1 MYLVSATPGTGK
13 SCWVVK
19 QITQWIEDPTNQGR
33 KIYSNI
39 AGLKIQGVEVP
50 PDDFRECP
58 DGSIIVY
65 DEAQEI
71 EHYSSDSRAN
81 NPIAKALSK
90 HRHRG
95 FDIWFITQDPSL
107 LHKYVLKNIYL
118 HYYLWRPAQRQ
129 MVEIYTFARA
139 IVTPTKDDFKN
150 AYDKVWWRFD
160 EYYLQ
165 FYKST
170 VVNTSKKVGSSKR
183 NGAIFTGIIFAL
195 MIGAAI
201 YPAIKHG
208 AGISQAPKQQVKAV
222 VPASPVASA
231 PATVS
236 SAPAAVGIAN
246 PMQLPASTPMPQPQ
260 QASVNQGFYNP
271 LHGNYIQ
278 HIEQVP
284 VSIISFGGKC
294 TAYNT
299 NNQIV
304 NIPVADCKAYLSDK
318 GLLPVVP
325 REPSYNP
332 DVPMQQPVL
341 TQSQPQLP
349 VITQDEIA
357 IATDQLNPVNLQKFS
372 HDSQKPAS

>member
-1 MYLVSATPGTGK
+1 MMYLVSATPGTGK

-19 QITQWIEDPTNQGR
+19 QITQWIEDPANKGR

-50 PDDFRECP
+50 PDDFRECL

-129 MVEIYTFARA
+129 MIEIYTFARA
-139 IVTPTKDDFKN
+139 IVSPTKEDFKN
-150 AYDKVWWRFD
+150 SYDKVWWRFE

-170 VVNTSKKVGSSKR
+170 VFNTSKKVGSSKR
-183 NGAIFTGIIFAL
+183 NGAIFTALIFAC
-195 MIGAAI
+195 MIGWFI
-201 YPAIKHG
+201 YPVIKHG
-208 AGISQAPKQQVKAV
+208 SNISKAPTAQQPKAL
-222 VPASPVASA
+222 PASSASVVTKKPIVAS
-231 PATVS
+231 V
-236 SAPAAVGIAN
+236 VN
-246 PMQLPASTPMPQPQ
+246 PMQPASQVLQT
-260 QASVNQGFYNP
+260 SVNQGFYNP

-284 VSIISFGGKC
+284 VSIISFGSKC
-294 TAYNT
+294 TAYNVY
-299 NNQIV
+299 NQIV
-304 NIPVADCKAYLSDK
+304 SISAADCKAYLADK

-325 REPSYNP
+325 HN
-332 DVPMQQPVL
+332 QPNNDAL
-341 TQSQPQLP
+341 TPLAQLQQSQNSVIDPQ
-349 VITQDEIA
+349 DIA
-357 IATDQLNPVNLQKFS
+357 KATDQLNPVKLQKFS
-372 HDSQKPAS
+372 HDDQ

>member
-1 MYLVSATPGTGK
+1 MMYLVSATPGTGK

-19 QITQWIEDPTNQGR
+19 QITQWIDDPANKGR

-129 MVEIYTFARA
+129 MIEIYTFARA

-183 NGAIFTGIIFAL
+183 AGAIFTGIIFAL
-195 MIGAAI
+195 MICAAI
-201 YPAIKHG
+201 YPAIKNS
-208 AGISQAPKQQVKAV
+208 AGISQAPKQHAKTPVAV
-222 VPASPVASA
+222 ASASAPVSVASA
-231 PATVS
+231 PV
-236 SAPAAVGIAN
+236 AN
-246 PMQLPASTPMPQPQ
+246 SMQLLASTPMPQPQ
-260 QASVNQGFYNP
+260 QAPVNQGFYNP

-304 NIPVADCKAYLSDK
+304 NIPLSDCKAYLSNK

-325 REPSYNP
+325 REPSYNS
-332 DVPMQQPVL
+332 DVTMQQPVL
-341 TQSQPQLP
+341 TQSQPQPP
-349 VITQDEIA
+349 VITQHEIA
-357 IATDQLNPVNLQKFS
+357 MATDQLNPVNLQKFS
-372 HDSQKPAS
+372 HNDQKPAS

>member
-19 QITQWIEDPTNQGR
+19 QITQWIEDPANQGR

-39 AGLKIQGVEVP
+39 AGLKIAGIEVP

-81 NPIAKALSK
+81 NTVAKALSK

-118 HYYLWRPAQRQ
+118 HYYLWRPAQRK
-129 MVEIYTFARA
+129 MIEIYTFARA

-150 AYDKVWWRFD
+150 AYDKVWWRFE

-183 NGAIFTGIIFAL
+183 NGVIFTAIVFAF
-195 MIGAAI
+195 MIGAVI
-201 YPAIKHG
+201 YPAIKKG
-208 AGISQAPKQQVKAV
+208 AGITQPTKTETK
-222 VPASPVASA
+222 PLPVAS
-231 PATVS
+231 T
-236 SAPAAVGIAN
+236 SASTASTASGVKS
-246 PMQLPASTPMPQPQ
+246 LPASQVLPQQPQ
-260 QASVNQGFYNP
+260 IPVNQGFYNP
-271 LHGNYIQ
+271 LHGTYIQ
-278 HIEQVP
+278 RIEQVP
-284 VSIISFGGKC
+284 VSVIGFGGKC

-304 NIPVADCKAYLSDK
+304 NIPVSDCKAYLANK

-325 REPSYNP
+325 REPSYNA
-332 DVPMQQPVL
+332 DISQQVFTPPP
-341 TQSQPQLP
+341 QSP
-349 VITQDEIA
+349 VIDPQEIA
-357 IATDQLNPVNLQKFS
+357 KATDQLNPINLQKFNN
-372 HDSQKPAS
+372 DEQIPKLSQSN

>member
-129 MVEIYTFARA
+129 MIEIYTFARA

-183 NGAIFTGIIFAL
+183 AGAIFTGIIFAL

-208 AGISQAPKQQVKAV
+208 AGISQAPKQQVKAA

-231 PATVS
+231 PAVTVS
-236 SAPAAVGIAN
+236 N
-246 PMQLPASTPMPQPQ
+246 PMQLPASTPMLLQ
-260 QASVNQGFYNP
+260 QSQTQTQIIKRGFYNP
-271 LHGNYIQ
+271 LHGNYIDNLDL
-278 HIEQVP
+278 VP
-284 VSIISFGGKC
+284 VSVISFGDKC
-294 TAYNT
+294 TAYNI
-299 NNQIV
+299 NNQVV
-304 NIPVADCKAYLSDK
+304 NIPASDCKAYLAHK
-318 GLLPVVP
+318 GLLPVVT
-325 REPSYNP
+325 REPSYDP
-332 DVPMQQPVL
+332 TMTTQPSPA
-341 TQSQPQLP
+341 QHQPNP
-349 VITQDEIA
+349 VIDAQEIA
-357 IATDQLNPVNLQKFS
+357 KATDQLNPVNLQKFN
-372 HDSQKPAS
+372 HDPQKVVPHG

>member
-1 MYLVSATPGTGK
+1 MMYLVSATPGTGK

-19 QITQWIEDPTNQGR
+19 QITQWIEDPSNDGR

-129 MVEIYTFARA
+129 MIEIYTFARA

-150 AYDKVWWRFD
+150 AYDKVWWRFE

-183 NGAIFTGIIFAL
+183 NGAIFTALIFAI
-195 MIGAAI
+195 MIAI
-201 YPAIKHG
+201 PIYKAVKQG
-208 AGISQAPKQQVKAV
+208 SGISQAPKVKETKAL
-222 VPASPVASA
+222 PVASV
-231 PATVS
+231 PTTTT
-236 SAPAAVGIAN
+236 PKTAVASVVN
-246 PMQLPASTPMPQPQ
+246 PVQTASQTLPTQPQ
-260 QASVNQGFYNP
+260 TPVNQGFYNP

-284 VSIISFGGKC
+284 TAVISFGGKC

-304 NIPVADCKAYLSDK
+304 NISHADCNAYLANK
-318 GLLPVVP
+318 GLLPVIQRQQDYSTTQP
-325 REPSYNP
+325 QQSM
-332 DVPMQQPVL
+332 MQQP
-341 TQSQPQLP
+341 QMP
-349 VITQDEIA
+349 VIDPQQIA

-372 HDSQKPAS
+372 HDDQKTASSPFS